1 MDEYLL
7 NMIFFLLFFS
17 VLNTKDFGIP
27 YQRLSSAGKVRL
39 EGRVVE
45 RRSVHRSHLE
55 PESERGER
63 EGDSCFRASLA
74 AAERSGA
81 SAEANGA
88 KNIKKIKKYLGGSRR

>member
-1 MDEYLL
+1 MDEYFL
-7 NMIFFLLFFS
+7 NTIIFLLCFFAFFFS
-17 VLNTKDFGIP
+17 VLNTKDFGLP
-27 YQRLSSAGKVRL
+27 YQRLSSAGRTRL
-39 EGRVVE
+39 EGRVVVE
-45 RRSVHRSHLE
+45 RRSAHRSRLE

-88 KNIKKIKKYLGGSRR
+88 KK